1 MRISE
6 LIWRLEMAK
15 QLEGDIEVELP
26 DGTLLRQV
34 NVITKYKG
42 PPTSNPERKNP
53 PEAIQPF
60 AIEE

>member
-34 NVITKYKG
+34 NVITKY
-42 PPTSNPERKNP
+42 SKNP

>member
-1 MRISE
+1 
-6 LIWRLEMAK
+6 MAK

-34 NVITKYKG
+34 NVITKYKE
-42 PPTSNPERKNP
+42 PHPERKNP

>member
-34 NVITKYKG
+34 NVITKYKE
-42 PPTSNPERKNP
+42 PE
-53 PEAIQPF
+53 EAIQPF

>member
-34 NVITKYKG
+34 NVITKYKE
-42 PPTSNPERKNP
+42 PNPERKNP